1 MNTQQAINEYHRIRL
16 ARAVEAFTRRGFT
29 AHAFETGAEAA
40 DHFFS
45 NISVGDTV
53 GYGGS
58 DTAQQLG
65 IHDMLRDGNYNFLD
79 RSKFG
84 HTYDEQ
90 LNIRRQTL
98 SADAVIASSNAVSIG
113 GALVNIDG
121 TGNRV
126 AALTF
131 GPSQVFLFVGRN
143 KLCNDLEHAIHRAK
157 NVASVALAIQL
168 GKDTPC
174 AKTGICHDC
183 SSPDRICSTL
193 SIIEHCDPA
202 GRINL
207 LFINEDLGL

>member
-16 ARAVEAFTRRGFT
+16 ARAVAVFTRRGFT
-29 AHAFETGAEAA
+29 AHTFETGAEAV

-58 DTAQQLG
+58 DTARQLG
-65 IHDMLRDGNYNFLD
+65 IHDMLRDGNHNFLD

-131 GPSQVFLFVGRN
+131 GPSRVFLFIGRN
-143 KLCNDLEHAIHRAK
+143 KLCNDLEHAIYRAK

-174 AKTGICHDC
+174 AKTGVCHDC
-183 SSPDRICSTL
+183 ASPDRICSTL